1 MTVTVPLVA
10 VVMLASKLEFARL
23 LLVVVVDLV
32 SSVYLTVE
40 P

>member
-10 VVMLASKLEFARL
+10 DVMLASNKAFARL

-32 SSVYLTVE
+32 SSVYLTVL